1 MKLKSLLLSTALGV
15 VLTSATLAN
24 TPPSVKATNV
34 LEAFAESHL
43 TTDANKLEKI
53 LSADAHMKFTK
64 GSEVLTQGQPAII
77 KLMRLNHGIKQNCST
92 VVDILASSEAMVLAK
107 VNFVYEG
114 FVIEN
119 YLTLEMDRYQ
129 NWKITRIDKFFNEAE
144 TPNVLTRNK
153 KSI

>member
-1 MKLKSLLLSTALGV
+1 MKFKSLLLSTALGV

-77 KLMRLNHGIKQNCST
+77 RLK
-92 VVDILASSEAMVLAK
+92 
-107 VNFVYEG
+107 
-114 FVIEN
+114 
-119 YLTLEMDRYQ
+119 
-129 NWKITRIDKFFNEAE
+129 KIHIANRGECFLRMYKHSPF
-144 TPNVLTRNK
+144 
-153 KSI
+153 